1 MTEIW
6 ETVCGTGHRQ
16 IAQAD
21 MRWLHAEILRVLAKL
36 EGDHGMTE
44 VVSGMALGFDQ
55 QLAEMALVCNLRLH
69 AVPPFPSQFA
79 AWPEPQQNHW
89 HELIMMAAEITPAS
103 VRDPDFAN
111 PRQVAAMLHARNDTM
126 LKMSQAVIA
135 AADLTKLKWKNDRV
149 VGGTWSCVEKAK
161 NKGMPIIWMDPRA
174 RTVKMPTQSGWERI
188 FREQKERVNAR
199 Q

>member
-1 MTEIW
+1 VSEIW
-6 ETVCGTGHRQ
+6 PTVCGTGHRQ
-16 IAQAD
+16 MTQAD
-21 MRWLHAEILRVLAKL
+21 ARWLHDEILRVLAKL

-69 AVPPFPSQFA
+69 AVPPFPSQFV
-79 AWPEPQQNHW
+79 AWPEAQQNHW

-103 VRDPDFAN
+103 PRDPDFAN
-111 PRQVAAMLHARNDTM
+111 PRQVAAMLHGRNDTM

-135 AADLTKLKWKNDRV
+135 AADLTKLKWKGDRV

-174 RTVKMPTQSGWERI
+174 RTVKIPTQSGWERI
-188 FREQKERVNAR
+188 FREQKERFLAS
-199 Q
+199 

>member
-1 MTEIW
+1 VTEIW
-6 ETVCGTGHRQ
+6 EIVCGTGHRQ

-21 MRWLHAEILRVLAKL
+21 MRWLHDEILRVLAKL
-36 EGDHGMTE
+36 EGDHGLAE

-69 AVPPFPSQFA
+69 AVPPFPSQFT

-89 HELIMMAAEITPAS
+89 HELIMMATEITPAS
-103 VRDPDFAN
+103 PRDPDFTN
-111 PRQVAAMLHARNDTM
+111 QRQVAAMLHARNDTM
-126 LKMSQAVIA
+126 LKMSKAVIA

-174 RTVKMPTQSGWERI
+174 RTVKRPTQSGWDRI
-188 FREQKERVNAR
+188 FREKKEASRG
-199 Q
+199 